1 MNQIFKN
8 SAFVKFFIKK
18 CKRQVGIVFDFSYK
32 LFVTKVD
39 VNKSKFNIRKF
50 GCTQARISK
59 KRSFKFRLGLPTN

>member
-1 MNQIFKN
+1 MKKLNQIYKN

-50 GCTQARISK
+50 GYIQARISEIK
-59 KRSFKFRLGLPTN
+59 SF